1 MGGSLYLCSNDLR
14 SLSGLDRIG
23 FNFWGQKFW
32 YKYVILVCN
41 GGWKGNVFHVMMIGI
56 FI

>member
-32 YKYVILVCN
+32 YKFVILVCN